1 MQPALAPF
9 AITPTARVCARRL
22 AAAATLGL
30 AAALA
35 APAAQAAAVVI
46 NSPSF
51 FGGRAADIDFD
62 TLPGG
67 GATVAGALLDA
78 QYAGLGVRFAS
89 EDEPDTLQS
98 TDLADSSGRFGFSM
112 RLLAAVGG
120 GGVPTSGSRYA
131 SGRFFTGMG
140 VSDLRIDFTDPVQ
153 AFGMQVIDN
162 DFSTARLQAFDE
174 AGLLLGSVTVP
185 QVGEGG
191 TAFWGLDV
199 GGGSRVRYV
208 ILDGAGGAQLDSTF
222 IDDLYFTRATT
233 PGALPVPGTAALVA
247 LGLVALTA
255 RRPTTAEA
263 PCGRSAGR

>member
-1 MQPALAPF
+1 MPFVLPAATRCRAPLARHLAATVALAM
-9 AITPTARVCARRL
+9 ACSL
-22 AAAATLGL
+22 AAHR
-30 AAALA
+30 
-35 APAAQAAAVVI
+35 AQAAAVVI
-46 NSPSF
+46 DKASY
-51 FGGRAADIDFD
+51 FGARAADIDFD

-67 GATVAGALLDA
+67 AATVDGALLDA
-78 QYAGLGVRFAS
+78 QYASLGVRFAS
-89 EDEPDTLQS
+89 EDEPDTSQS
-98 TDLADSSGRFGFSM
+98 ADLADSSGRFGFSM

-153 AFGMQVIDN
+153 AFGLQVIDN

-185 QVGEGG
+185 RVGEGG

-199 GGGSRVRYV
+199 GSSGPRVRYV

-222 IDDLYFTRATT
+222 IDDLYFTRGTAV
-233 PGALPVPGTAALVA
+233 PVPATAALVA
-247 LGLVALTA
+247 LGLVALLGGGQAA
-255 RRPTTAEA
+255 RRAGG
-263 PCGRSAGR
+263 GRQLSVKR